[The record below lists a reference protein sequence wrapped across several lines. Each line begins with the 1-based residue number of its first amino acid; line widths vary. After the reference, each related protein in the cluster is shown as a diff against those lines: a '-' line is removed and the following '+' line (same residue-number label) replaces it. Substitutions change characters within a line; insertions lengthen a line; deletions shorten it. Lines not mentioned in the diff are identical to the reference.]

1 MIHNAPPVEP
11 PAAFRQR
18 RAELAFAEPLRRPH
32 GVYLATRVLDFPD
45 NNYRR
50 AVWRDIFVIESK
62 RAA

>member
-1 MIHNAPPVEP
+1 
-11 PAAFRQR
+11 
-18 RAELAFAEPLRRPH
+18 
-32 GVYLATRVLDFPD
+32 VLDFPD